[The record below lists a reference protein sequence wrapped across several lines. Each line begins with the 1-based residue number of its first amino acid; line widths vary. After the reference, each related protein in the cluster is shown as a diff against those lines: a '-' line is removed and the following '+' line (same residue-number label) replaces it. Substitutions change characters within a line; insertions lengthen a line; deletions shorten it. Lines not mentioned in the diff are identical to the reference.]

1 MKKVMG
7 DVDDENLDIIFMKV
21 DANCDGSVDWVRG
34 KHELSSQIQ
43 LSKLFCVKKTL
54 VCFLSNRLIQT
65 LCTHTG

>member
-34 KHELSSQIQ
+34 KHELSSQSQ
-43 LSKLFCVKKTL
+43 LSQQFFVTKTL
-54 VCFLSNRLIQT
+54 VFLSTCLIQT
-65 LCTHTG
+65 LCTRTG